1 MHDKYLIA
9 DDSVYMLGGRNTND
23 LFLGSYSDKYNVD
36 REILV
41 WTEEGGGSL
50 EQLEKYFGEIWSQP
64 CSKRLDYAGE
74 KYEGERERL
83 RERYGELP
91 DIWPEAFEPVDWQGE
106 TLEAAG
112 VSLLSNPAKPENKE
126 PLVWGRLCGIME
138 QGEQIII
145 ETPYMICDDSMYRKL
160 TELCGGGRQI
170 QVILNAVES
179 GANPFGCTDYLN
191 EKENILKTGSEVFE
205 LLNGQSMH
213 TKTFLVDDWI
223 SVVGSYNLDIRSTY
237 LDTELMLM
245 IDSPELNRM
254 LREKA
259 LREMD
264 MSRHVMPDGTQEEG
278 VNFQTVEMPFIRRIS
293 TGVLRILLIPLRH
306 LL

>member
-1 MHDKYLIA
+1 
-9 DDSVYMLGGRNTND
+9 
-23 LFLGSYSDKYNVD
+23 
-36 REILV
+36 
-41 WTEEGGGSL
+41 
-50 EQLEKYFGEIWSQP
+50 
-64 CSKRLDYAGE
+64 
-74 KYEGERERL
+74 
-83 RERYGELP
+83 
-91 DIWPEAFEPVDWQGE
+91 
-106 TLEAAG
+106 
-112 VSLLSNPAKPENKE
+112 
-126 PLVWGRLCGIME
+126 ME